1 MIFYYHNPTKRAVQ
15 TVSSLFTPLLV
26 LLFFLLSTNF
36 CFAQSTINL
45 KKVMQGESIALS
57 ISYLEDPAKTYN
69 IDQLQSAALLSR
81 FQPLPYGKSG
91 FGISSSD
98 YWLKIIVRNTN
109 DTELLWLLESVH
121 EQWDHVNLYI
131 NGEKTFYGG
140 DHIPFTQRAF
150 ASERNVFEITT
161 AAKAEQKLLIH
172 FSYEQPGLAETDIRL
187 WTVKEFSQYYANRY
201 FIIGAMFGL
210 GIILFFYNLFIG
222 YSTRLPQFLWY
233 SAYLVSALFAFL
245 THTGL
250 GYRYLWSNSN
260 WFSDFSPIFVSAL
273 LMIMATQFTRS
284 FLNTAT
290 ESVTIDRL
298 LQLIFVVAG
307 LSIFF
312 SLIGYRDYAIILG
325 LLSMLASLFFPFIG
339 WFIYLKGKSYARFYI
354 LGWAVWS
361 LGIAIAALQN
371 IGMIQVTL
379 YSGLSTGLYFFIEA
393 ALLSFALADR
403 FNQLT
408 KEKEEIELI
417 HIEHLEKNHQLLEEL
432 VTERTKKLEQTK
444 DQAELLARKDSLTNM
459 LNRRAFFE
467 CGSIEVERS
476 LRYKSSLAVMMLD
489 LDHFKSVNDNYGHAV
504 GDKTLLSVAN
514 TLKSMIRNVDIIGR
528 IGGEE
533 FALIVPHANLKM
545 AIELAQRLRLGI
557 EKVEIVIDDKPIKI
571 TACFGVTSINVK
583 NDSLDEAL
591 KRADK
596 ALYMAKDNGRN
607 RVEQVI

>member
-1 MIFYYHNPTKRAVQ
+1 MLYYHNPTKRASQ
-15 TVSSLFTPLLV
+15 TVSSLFTPLFV
-26 LLFFLLSTNF
+26 LLFSLLSTNF
-36 CFAQSTINL
+36 CFAESTINL
-45 KKVMQGESIALS
+45 KQVMEGESTALS
-57 ISYLEDPAKTYN
+57 IYYLEDPEKTYN
-69 IDQLQSAALLSR
+69 IGQLQSAALLSK
-81 FQPLPYGKSG
+81 FQPLPNGKSG

-131 NGEKTFYGG
+131 NGEKMFYGG

-161 AAKAEQKLLIH
+161 AAKTEQQLLIH
-172 FSYEQPGLAETDIRL
+172 FSYEQAGQAETQIRL
-187 WTVKEFSQYYANRY
+187 WTVKEYSQYYANRY
-201 FIIGAMFGL
+201 FILGAMFGL
-210 GIILFFYNLFIG
+210 VIILFFYNLFIG
-222 YSTRLPQFLWY
+222 YSTRLGAFFWY
-233 SAYLVSALFAFL
+233 SAYLISTLFAFL

-260 WFSDFSPIFVSAL
+260 WFSDFSPVFFTAL

-290 ESVTIDRL
+290 ESVILDRL

-312 SLIGYRDYAIILG
+312 SLIGYRDYAIILI
-325 LLSMLASLFFPFIG
+325 LVSMLASLFFPFIG

-354 LGWAVWS
+354 LGWTIWS

-379 YSGLSTGLYFFIEA
+379 YSGLSTGLCFFIEA

-403 FNQLT
+403 FNQLRN
-408 KEKEEIELI
+408 EKEEIELI
-417 HIEHLEKNHQLLEEL
+417 HIEHLEKDQQLLEQL
-432 VTERTKKLEQTK
+432 VTERTEELEQAR
-444 DQAELLARKDSLTNM
+444 DRAELLARTDPLTNM

-467 CGSIEVERS
+467 FGSVEIERS
-476 LRYKSSLAVMMLD
+476 LRYKSPLAVIMID
-489 LDHFKSVNDNYGHAV
+489 LDHFKSVNDNYGHAA

-514 TLKSMIRNVDIIGR
+514 TLKTMIRNVDIIGR

-533 FALIVPHANLKM
+533 FAVIVPHADLEM
-545 AIELAQRLRLGI
+545 AAELAQRLRLGI
-557 EKVEIVIDDKPIKI
+557 ERVEIIIDNKPIKI

-583 NDSLDEAL
+583 NKSLDEAL

-596 ALYMAKDNGRN
+596 ALYMAKENGRN

>member
-1 MIFYYHNPTKRAVQ
+1 MLYCHNPNKLASQ
-15 TVSSLFTPLLV
+15 TVPSLITPLLV
-26 LLFFLLSTNF
+26 LLFSLLFTNF
-36 CFAQSTINL
+36 CFAESTINL
-45 KKVMQGESIALS
+45 KQVMQGENIALS
-57 ISYLEDPAKTYN
+57 TYYLEDPEKTYN
-69 IDQLQSAALLSR
+69 INQLQSAALLSR
-81 FQPLPYGKSG
+81 FQPLPYGKSS

-98 YWLKIIVRNTN
+98 YWLKIIVRNTD
-109 DTELLWLLESVH
+109 DTELIWLLESVH
-121 EQWDHVNLYI
+121 QQWDQVKLYI
-131 NGEKTFYGG
+131 NGEKKFYAG
-140 DHIPFTQRAF
+140 DHIPFTQRPF
-150 ASERNVFEITT
+150 ASESNVFEITT
-161 AAKAEQKLLIH
+161 PARAEQQVLIH
-172 FSYEQPGLAETDIRL
+172 LSYDQLGLAETKIRL
-187 WTVKEFSQYYANRY
+187 WTVKEYSQYYASRY

-222 YSTRLPQFLWY
+222 YSSRLPEFLWY
-233 SAYLVSALFAFL
+233 SAYVFSALLALL
-245 THTGL
+245 TQSGL

-290 ESVTIDRL
+290 ESVIIDRL

-312 SLIGYRDYAIILG
+312 SLIGYRDYAIIFS
-325 LLSMLASLFFPFIG
+325 LLSMLASLLFPFIG
-339 WFIYLKGKSYARFYI
+339 WFVYLKGKSYARFYI
-354 LGWAVWS
+354 LGWAIWS

-379 YSGLSTGLYFFIEA
+379 YSGLSTGLCFSIEA

-417 HIEHLEKNHQLLEEL
+417 HIEHLEKNHLLLEEL
-432 VTERTKKLEQTK
+432 VTERTEELEQAK
-444 DQAELLARKDSLTNM
+444 NQAELLARNDPLTNI

-504 GDKTLLSVAN
+504 GDKALLSVAN

-533 FALIVPHANLKM
+533 FALIVPHADLKM
-545 AIELAQRLRLGI
+545 AVKLAHRLKLGI
-557 EKVEIVIDDKPIKI
+557 EKVKIVIDDKPIKI
-571 TACFGVTSINVK
+571 SASFGVTSINVK
-583 NDSLDEAL
+583 GESLDEAL

-607 RVEQVI
+607 RVEQLI

>member
-1 MIFYYHNPTKRAVQ
+1 MLYYHNPTKPASQ

-26 LLFFLLSTNF
+26 LLFSLLSTNF
-36 CFAQSTINL
+36 CFAESTINL
-45 KKVMQGESIALS
+45 KQVMEGESTALS
-57 ISYLEDPAKTYN
+57 IYYLEDPEKTYN
-69 IDQLQSAALLSR
+69 IDQLQSAALLSK
-81 FQPLPYGKSG
+81 FQPLPNGKSG

-131 NGEKTFYGG
+131 NGEKMFYGG

-150 ASERNVFEITT
+150 ASEKNVFEITT
-161 AAKAEQKLLIH
+161 AAKTEQQLLIH
-172 FSYEQPGLAETDIRL
+172 FSYEQPGLAETEIRL
-187 WTVKEFSQYYANRY
+187 WTVKEYSQYYANRY
-201 FIIGAMFGL
+201 FILGAMFGL

-222 YSTRLPQFLWY
+222 YSTRFGAFFWY
-233 SAYLVSALFAFL
+233 SAYLISALFAFL

-260 WFSDFSPIFVSAL
+260 WFSDFSPVFFTAL
-273 LMIMATQFTRS
+273 VMTMATQFTRS

-290 ESVTIDRL
+290 ESITIDRL

-312 SLIGYRDYAIILG
+312 SLIGYRDYAIILI
-325 LLSMLASLFFPFIG
+325 LVSMLASLFFPFIG

-354 LGWAVWS
+354 LGWAIWS
-361 LGIAIAALQN
+361 LGIAIAALQK
-371 IGMIQVTL
+371 IGLIQVTL
-379 YSGLSTGLYFFIEA
+379 YSGLSTGLCFFIEA

-408 KEKEEIELI
+408 KEKEKIELI
-417 HIEHLEKNHQLLEEL
+417 HIEHLEKNQQLLEEL
-432 VTERTKKLEQTK
+432 VTARTKELEQAR
-444 DQAELLARKDSLTNM
+444 DHAELLARTDPLTNM

-467 CGSIEVERS
+467 CGSVEIKRS
-476 LRYKSSLAVMMLD
+476 LRYKSSLAVMMID

-533 FALIVPHANLKM
+533 FALIVPHADLEL
-545 AIELAQRLRLGI
+545 ATELAQRLRLGI

-583 NDSLDEAL
+583 KESLNEAL

-596 ALYMAKDNGRN
+596 ALYMAKENGRN

>member
-1 MIFYYHNPTKRAVQ
+1 
-15 TVSSLFTPLLV
+15 
-26 LLFFLLSTNF
+26 
-36 CFAQSTINL
+36 
-45 KKVMQGESIALS
+45 MQGESIALS